1 MSESALQ
8 NAAPFGKY
16 TLLKRLAVGG
26 MAELFLAQD
35 TERGEQVVI
44 KRILPYLSHE
54 GEFVQMFLDEARIA
68 AQLHHPSIIQIH
80 ELGKLNES
88 LFMAMEYVNGVD
100 LRKILQ
106 EEVKLGLTVPYG
118 IVAYVTAQV
127 CSGLHYAHNSPGVD
141 GKPLGVIHRDVSPQN
156 VMVSFDGRVK
166 LVDFGIAKASALVER
181 SKPGVIKGKFLYL
194 SPEQLSQE
202 KLDHRADLFAIGT
215 MMYELATGK
224 SPFYK
229 STTEAVIYAIRAE
242 DPPPPELVRND
253 FPPELSRIVMK
264 CLVKDRA
271 RRYQQGSEIQRDLE
285 AFVRSAFPTDTQD
298 LSSYITQLFASDGSS
313 GEKRAVPPPAPPVP
327 TPHTTPPPPGSG
339 GGRKEATVPLPQA
352 GKAPQSVLIPGPK
365 RTTGDRDVPVPSDA
379 APTAHASPEEVAR
392 AQQLAAVR
400 SGIMAALPHRK
411 SMRHELGNKR
421 RGTVT
426 MRGRSSDRNEV
437 SGEGLGKATPSKP
450 AMGALA
456 PPPMGSSTDS
466 GPTRDPRDL
475 RDSNDSNDSNESQSF
490 TNPEADPFEAPP
502 SDPGDNKMTEALPA
516 PPVKRRRTP
525 IQPPNVSQDTE
536 ANDPDDEEGGE
547 TASILPGQMA
557 ALAPRRP
564 PPAPAPRSRHPMLV
578 AGISFAV
585 VLVLGIILL
594 LVLRARAA
602 QAPPALAP
610 SGEAPARG
618 APARELASAVPAAA
632 APVPAPAPSPPAAVP
647 APGGPMR
654 VNVRFDAPSGTLIQ
668 QDGQR
673 FAPGLTVRLLPG
685 PFSFEYR
692 CPGRSVPISITF
704 NVQEGRQDT
713 QVIPIRCGLGR

>member
-1 MSESALQ
+1 
-8 NAAPFGKY
+8 
-16 TLLKRLAVGG
+16 

-35 TERGEQVVI
+35 TERQEQVVI

-54 GEFVQMFLDEARIA
+54 SEFVQMFLDEARIA

-80 ELGKLNES
+80 ELGKLNDS

-127 CSGLHYAHNSPGVD
+127 CSGLGYAHNSSGMD
-141 GKPLGVIHRDVSPQN
+141 GKALGIIHRDVSPQN

-194 SPEQLSQE
+194 SPEQLTQD

-264 CLVKDRA
+264 CLAKDRA
-271 RRYQQGSEIQRDLE
+271 RRYQQATDIQRDLE
-285 AFVRSAFPTDTQD
+285 AFMKSAYPTDTQE
-298 LSSYITQLFASDGSS
+298 LSSYITQLFASEGSS
-313 GEKRAVPPPAPPVP
+313 GEKRQAPSVAASPPPASNP
-327 TPHTTPPPPGSG
+327 SA
-339 GGRKEATVPLPQA
+339 RKEATVPLPQA
-352 GKAPQSVLIPGPK
+352 GAKASVLVPAQK

-411 SMRHELGNKR
+411 SMRHELGQKR

-426 MRGRSSDRNEV
+426 MRGGERRSNSSDKNESV
-437 SGEGLGKATPSKP
+437 DEGMGKPTPSRA

-456 PPPMGSSTDS
+456 PPPGTPAQ
-466 GPTRDPRDL
+466 GIR
-475 RDSNDSNDSNESQSF
+475 ESQSF
-490 TNPEADPFEAPP
+490 TSPHADPLEAGA
-502 SDPGDNKMTEALPA
+502 SDPGDAKMTEALPV
-516 PPVKRRRTP
+516 PPVRRRRTP
-525 IQPPNVSQDTE
+525 ANPAVSADTE
-536 ANDPDDEEGGE
+536 ANDPRDRDDDDEEGGS
-547 TASILPGQMA
+547 TASILPGQLA
-557 ALAPRRP
+557 SLAPRRQTQP
-564 PPAPAPRSRHPMLV
+564 PPTRSRHPLV
-578 AGISFAV
+578 VVGISFAV
-585 VLVLGIILL
+585 VLALGIILL
-594 LVLRARAA
+594 LIVR
-602 QAPPALAP
+602 
-610 SGEAPARG
+610 SRG
-618 APARELASAVPAAA
+618 APAAAPPPPPAGEAPQAPPPQELAAAT
-632 APVPAPAPSPPAAVP
+632 PPAPL
-647 APGGPMR
+647 GGGR
-654 VNVRFDAPSGTLIQ
+654 SAWVRFDAPPGTIIQ
-668 QDGQR
+668 HGDQR
-673 FAPGLTVRLLPG
+673 FAAGLSFPIQPG
-685 PFSFEYR
+685 PFAIDYR
-692 CPGRSVPISITF
+692 CPGHSAPVSAVVQVQDGRS
-704 NVQEGRQDT
+704 DT
-713 QVIPIRCGLGR
+713 QVVPIRCGGGR